1 MILTR
6 FITKVLEGS
15 CRERMPQKCK
25 LFKRTEIMDVGIV
38 IDFSFPHLI
47 PPPPRSFPSHF
58 FSFIFFLKLKT
69 LIEDIIYEIIS
80 IIIKGF

>member
-47 PPPPRSFPSHF
+47 RPPFFPFPSLLF
-58 FSFIFFLKLKT
+58 YFLLE
-69 LIEDIIYEIIS
+69 IENAY
-80 IIIKGF
+80 

>member
-15 CRERMPQKCK
+15 CREGILQKCK

-38 IDFSFPHLI
+38 IDYFFPHF
-47 PPPPRSFPSHF
+47 SQCFPS
-58 FSFIFFLKLKT
+58 IFFWKFENAYGRYN
-69 LIEDIIYEIIS
+69 I
-80 IIIKGF
+80 

>member
-15 CRERMPQKCK
+15 CQEGIPQKCK

-38 IDFSFPHLI
+38 IDYFSLT
-47 PPPPRSFPSHF
+47 FPSAPF
-58 FSFIFFLKLKT
+58 LFS
-69 LIEDIIYEIIS
+69 S
-80 IIIKGF
+80 